1 MNPRSTPIRLSW
13 FFSTLLLALFL
24 IVLSANGVLSPLESI
39 ISFPL
44 SLISG
49 LMNQIALQLS
59 GDINDLTEL
68 RYLRQ
73 RVDDLEE
80 LVGQYQTEQIDSR
93 ELQLD
98 FELLA
103 NLMNYSQ
110 VNETNRYLPS
120 EIIANEA
127 SGLFEGIIINR
138 GSRDGVAVGMPVVT
152 ELGLVGRII
161 DVRANVALVLLITD
175 SNSSVS
181 ARLQSTRAQGSVQGT
196 AGNQLRMTFI
206 PLNTPIQINEVILTS
221 GLGGNFPAGLIIGR
235 VESVRQFEF
244 ELFQEAEISSLIDFD
259 SLEFVLVV
267 TSFQPVDLSDF
278 ENVN

>member
-1 MNPRSTPIRLSW
+1 MASRSAPIRLSW
-13 FFSTLLLALFL
+13 YFTTLLLAIFL

-39 ISFPL
+39 LAFPL

-49 LMNQIALQLS
+49 TMNQIALQLS
-59 GDINDLTEL
+59 GDIHDLSEL

-73 RVDDLEE
+73 RVDELEE
-80 LVGQYQTEQIDSR
+80 LVGQYQTEQINAR

-103 NLMNYSQ
+103 ELMNYSQ
-110 VNETNRYLPS
+110 VNATTRYLPS

-127 SGLFEGIIINR
+127 SGLFDGIIINR

-152 ELGLVGRII
+152 ELGLVGRIL
-161 DVRANVALVLLITD
+161 DVRANVSLVLLVTD
-175 SNSSVS
+175 GNSSVS
-181 ARLQSTRAQGSVQGT
+181 ARLQSTRAQGSVQGA

-206 PLNTPIQINEVILTS
+206 PLNTPIQINDVILTS

-244 ELFQEAEISSLIDFD
+244 ELFQEAEVSSLIDFA
-259 SLEFVLVV
+259 SLEYVLVV
-267 TSFQPVDLSDF
+267 TSFQPVDLRDF
-278 ENVN
+278 EDAS